1 MIKQD
6 RQCEKKA
13 STASDHWS
21 LDKNKDDP
29 VKCITITRYYPVL
42 LSSLTALT
50 ENCMMNFADL
60 LAVNRKKK
68 SFKLPLT
75 PSLFFFSNYFC
86 VTYVKP
92 EV

>member
-13 STASDHWS
+13 STASDRWS

-68 SFKLPLT
+68 KFQAPSHPLALFLFKLFLR
-75 PSLFFFSNYFC
+75 YIC
-86 VTYVKP
+86 
-92 EV
+92 